1 VAGLARRGHRPRR
14 GNALPMSAS
23 VQASALV
30 KRFGSGPRAVT
41 AVTGVSLAITAG
53 DFAVLAG
60 PSGCGKTTLLN
71 LIGGLE
77 RPDEGSVAVEG
88 VRLESLDPR
97 ALARLRLER
106 IGFIFQAANLIPVL
120 TAIENAEF
128 TLQVRGIPRVERRSR
143 LGVLFERLGIAGL
156 EARFPGEMS
165 GGEQQRVAVARALA
179 GEPAIVLADE
189 PTANLDSG
197 AATALLDL
205 LVALNRE
212 RGVTLLV
219 ASHDPLVIHRASR
232 TFTMRDGKIV
242 SDA

>member
-1 VAGLARRGHRPRR
+1 M
-14 GNALPMSAS
+14 NAI
-23 VQASALV
+23 VEASALV

-41 AVTGVSLAITAG
+41 AVTGVSLAIAAG

-77 RPDEGSVAVEG
+77 RPDGGCVAVEG

-106 IGFIFQAANLIPVL
+106 IGFVFQAANLIPVL

-128 TLQVRGIPRVERRSR
+128 TLQVRGMARAERRSR
-143 LGVLFERLGIAGL
+143 LGAIFERLGIAGL
-156 EARFPGEMS
+156 ESRFPGEMS

-179 GEPAIVLADE
+179 GDPAIVLADE
-189 PTANLDSG
+189 PTANLDS
-197 AATALLDL
+197 AAAGALLDL
-205 LVALNRE
+205 LSALNRE

-219 ASHDPLVIHRASR
+219 ASHDPVVIDRAVR
-232 TFTMRDGKIV
+232 VIGMRDGRIA